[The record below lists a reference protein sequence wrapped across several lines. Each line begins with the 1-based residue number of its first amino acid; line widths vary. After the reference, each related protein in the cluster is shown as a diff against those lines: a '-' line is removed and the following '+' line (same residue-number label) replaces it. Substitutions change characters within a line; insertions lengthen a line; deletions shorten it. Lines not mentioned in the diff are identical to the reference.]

1 MSEKQTAF
9 RSMRRLKQQLTH
21 EECVELLK
29 KEPRGVLSVL
39 GENGYPYGFP
49 MDFVYDE
56 GKLYFHCAK
65 EGHKIDAIQACDKVS
80 FSVIDEGVRKGDD
93 WPLHFKSVILFGRM
107 RILEDREEIISK
119 VRLLGLKYFP
129 DAESVEEELK
139 RSGSRV
145 ACLELTIDHMTGK
158 RIKES

>member
-1 MSEKQTAF
+1 M
-9 RSMRRLKQQLTH
+9 
-21 EECVELLK
+21 
-29 KEPRGVLSVL
+29 
-39 GENGYPYGFP
+39 
-49 MDFVYDE
+49 
-56 GKLYFHCAK
+56 
-65 EGHKIDAIQACDKVS
+65 S